1 VSVLPHLN
9 SATTANVSGYSYIRE
24 RRGKKLQDCADA
36 ITRYETKIRELGL
49 DIEKI
54 RKNIAQLDKEINEG
68 GAALTNLRENRRIR
82 KLQSDIQH
90 TQDTIDSCDLEGAA
104 KAKRNFEEKYQ
115 PEKDRESEMQ
125 QKVVLLRR
133 LWYLS

>member
-1 VSVLPHLN
+1 MPCRLN
-9 SATTANVSGYSYIRE
+9 AATTANVSEFSYTRE

-90 TQDTIDSCDLEGAA
+90 TQDTIESCDLEGAA

-125 QKVVLLRR
+125 QKVVFLHR
-133 LWYLS
+133 LWHPS